1 MVSNVGSCVVASLI
15 PARYVSACE
24 AGVVT
29 TVADAERSLEL
40 AAEARAAF
48 DIDGVVAHLSSAM
61 RVLTAAGDVR
71 RAAMV
76 CVALGDVLSNGMGNL
91 TAGRAWFARA
101 TALLADEPPCL
112 EQGWAAV
119 AAMGCDVGDPE
130 ELLGCAELALDRA
143 RRFGDV
149 NLETKALAD
158 GGLAHVQAGRIEQ
171 GMAMLD
177 EAMALVCGPADDDD
191 AAGKSACSFF
201 TACYYSVD
209 FERAA
214 SWAEL
219 LRAKGLIGAAGIT
232 SSFLSSHCATV
243 QACLLCELGRW
254 GEAEALLE
262 QASADFASVTGLP
275 GFHPVVQLADL
286 RIRQGRLHDAEA
298 LLLGKGQA
306 FEALLPLARL
316 HLARGDHRLAAAA
329 AGRGLRTLGSDHLR
343 AVELLTV
350 LVDAELAD
358 GDVDAA
364 GAACADLSQR
374 LAAVGNPVLAARA
387 AGARARVLAA
397 SGDATGAIVLLEQ
410 VLDEL
415 PPGRAPYQQARL
427 HIELARHR
435 SAVGDRSGAQLDAR
449 AASDVLRDLD
459 VVVPAVDLELLGALA
474 GAAAPEPVGFVLVDH
489 GRWWELVA
497 GDTRVRV
504 PATKGLGHL
513 AELVRNPG
521 VERHVLDLVDRLEGV
536 AAEGDIDRRSI
547 GDAGAVLDH
556 AARDAYRR
564 RIEQLRADC
573 DDLLAA
579 GDLDGAEE
587 RQAEIDELVDQL
599 AAAFGLGGRERRA
612 SSTVEKARLN
622 VTRALRTAIRRVEEV
637 VPDGGAALDRAVRTG
652 TYCTY
657 EPAAGD
663 RRWIVQS
670 AVNGT
675 TPR

>member
-1 MVSNVGSCVVASLI
+1 M
-15 PARYVSACE
+15 
-24 AGVVT
+24 T
-29 TVADAERSLEL
+29 TVADAERSLQL

-48 DIDGVVAHLSSAM
+48 DVDGVVAHLSAAM
-61 RVLTAAGDVR
+61 RALTAAGDVR
-71 RAAMV
+71 QAAMV
-76 CVALGDVLSNGMGNL
+76 CVALGDVLANGMGNL

-101 TALLADEPPCL
+101 RSLLADEPPCL
-112 EQGWAAV
+112 EQGWVAV

-130 ELLGCAELALDRA
+130 ELLACAELALDRA

-158 GGLAHVQAGRIEQ
+158 GGLAHVQAGRVEQ

-177 EAMALVCGPADDDD
+177 EAMALVCGPADDED

-219 LRAKGLIGAAGIT
+219 LRGKGLIGTAGVTAA
-232 SSFLSSHCATV
+232 FLSSHCATV

-262 QASADFASVTGLP
+262 QVAAEFTATTGMP
-275 GFHPVVQLADL
+275 GFHPLVLLADL

-329 AGRGLRTLGSDHLR
+329 ARRGLRSLGTDHLR

-358 GDVDAA
+358 GDLDAA
-364 GAACADLSQR
+364 GAACADLSER
-374 LAAVGNPVLAARA
+374 LDAVGNPVLAARA
-387 AGARARVLAA
+387 AGARARVLTA
-397 SGDATGAIVLLEQ
+397 SGEPVAAVELLES
-410 VLDEL
+410 VLDDL
-415 PPGRAPYQQARL
+415 PAGRAPYQQARL
-427 HIELARHR
+427 HLELARHR
-435 SAVGDRSGAQLDAR
+435 SAAGDGSGARLDAR
-449 AASDVLRDLD
+449 AAADLLDELD
-459 VVVPAVDLELLGALA
+459 VTVAADDRALLARLTGAER
-474 GAAAPEPVGFVLVDH
+474 PEPSGWALVDH
-489 GRWWELVA
+489 GGWWELAA
-497 GDTRVRV
+497 GDQRVRV
-504 PATKGLGHL
+504 PATKGLRHL
-513 AELVRNPG
+513 AELVRSPG
-521 VERHVLDLVDRLEGV
+521 VERHVLDLVDRVEGV
-536 AAEGDIDRRSI
+536 GAPGEVDRRAI
-547 GDAGAVLDH
+547 GDAGEVHDH

-564 RIEQLRADC
+564 RIEALQAECEELVDAGALD
-573 DDLLAA
+573 AA
-579 GDLDGAEE
+579 EA
-587 RQAEIDELVDQL
+587 RQAELDQLVAQL

-622 VTRALRTAIRRVEEV
+622 VTRSLRTAIRRIEEV
-637 VPDGGAALDRAVRTG
+637 LPEGGAALDRGVRTG
-652 TYCTY
+652 TYCAY
-657 EPAAGD
+657 EPAAGEA
-663 RRWIVQS
+663 RWIVQS
-670 AVNGT
+670 GVNGIPST
-675 TPR
+675 